1 MPNFDAWLG
10 SMSQTA
16 ANRAAD
22 ALRRINEKPASLVF
36 VRNGAAQA
44 AQTVRVEYDRAQSTE
59 QGAGAQSSSRKLI
72 VFGVRDHPTV
82 TNTNIQR
89 GDRFAYQ
96 GGQFRVIDV
105 IVTLGEVQASCEVQ
119 Q

>member
-10 SMSQTA
+10 NMSQLSA
-16 ANRAAD
+16 QRAAD
-22 ALRRINEKPASLVF
+22 ALRRINEKPASIVLV
-36 VRNGAAQA
+36 RSGAAQA

-59 QGAGAQSSSRKLI
+59 QGDGAKSSNRKLI

-89 GDRFAYQ
+89 GDRFTYQ
-96 GGQFRVIDV
+96 GSQFKVIDV
-105 IVTLGEVQASCEVQ
+105 IVTLGEVQATCEVQ